1 MANLVPRPGK
11 GSRPGGLVR
20 QAQNAIERRVQSS
33 HEEVVLQQSRF
44 LARTLTWA
52 LIGCTG
58 FALAWL
64 SLAQTEEVV
73 VAPGKLEPIGDV
85 KTIQV
90 PVGGV
95 LDEMLVKDGE
105 RVGKG
110 QVLMRLD
117 NEATKDREL
126 SLIKTISAK
135 QQQQQLKEVEL
146 QRYLNFN
153 DTEQGVLRQNLVLEQ
168 EILGRLESLKKV
180 GASAELQYLQQR
192 NRVRDVEGELAKTSV
207 DRQRQ
212 VAILEQSVQQ
222 LRGEL
227 ADLQSKLTELRVN
240 IRYQDIRS
248 PVDGV
253 VFDLKPT
260 GPGFVA
266 QGSEPVMKI
275 VPYNNLKAK
284 VEIDSSKIGF
294 VRVGKP
300 VDISIDSFPST
311 DFGVL
316 QGTVKRIGSDALPP
330 DQLKQTY
337 RYPAEIQLSS
347 QQLQLKGGATLPLQ
361 VGMSLTANIKLRKVS
376 YLQLLL
382 GEFKN
387 KTDSLKRL

>member
-11 GSRPGGLVR
+11 GSRPGGLVQ

-64 SLAQTEEVV
+64 GLAQTEEVV

-153 DTEQGVLRQNLVLEQ
+153 DTEQAVLRQNLVLEQ

-337 RYPAEIQLSS
+337 RYPAEIQLAS